1 VLLNSAAGQV
11 LGKAFLTACRRSDT
25 PATLVLC
32 SSPAAARTVPGIS
45 QYGAGKAALQFWAAA
60 VATEVEGWARVFSVI
75 PFAVDTPMVRETIA
89 HPEATPIAAHL
100 HAAAE
105 AGELASAED
114 TAAQIWQLVL
124 DGTHGE
130 AVPVGA
136 VPAGVSR

>member
-1 VLLNSAAGQV
+1 MGL
-11 LGKAFLTACRRSDT
+11 
-25 PATLVLC
+25 
-32 SSPAAARTVPGIS
+32 
-45 QYGAGKAALQFWAAA
+45 
-60 VATEVEGWARVFSVI
+60 VFSVI

-89 HPEATPIAAHL
+89 HPEATPIAARPR
-100 HAAAE
+100 AAAE

-124 DGTHGE
+124 DGTHDE